1 MPHPIR
7 RFRATGLA
15 TVLTF
20 AILGLAAG
28 VRAGAKPSA
37 PLQPQA
43 PTGSSIL
50 LEVQGEVAHPLSW
63 TATEFA
69 KLPRQSVRAKGHDG
83 VESQYQ
89 GVSLIEALARAGV
102 PSGKELR
109 GKALSLFV
117 VVEAADGY
125 RAVYALAE
133 LDPEF
138 TDRVILV
145 ADRRDDKPLPAHSGP
160 LQVIVP
166 GEKKHARWVRQVI
179 RIKVGRA

>member
-1 MPHPIR
+1 M
-7 RFRATGLA
+7 
-15 TVLTF
+15 
-20 AILGLAAG
+20 
-28 VRAGAKPSA
+28 
-37 PLQPQA
+37 
-43 PTGSSIL
+43 
-50 LEVQGEVAHPLSW
+50 AHPLSW

-125 RAVYALAE
+125 REVYALAE

-166 GEKKHARWVRQVI
+166 GEKKHARGSAR
-179 RIKVGRA
+179 